1 VNNMADRRII
11 EKEVKLSENKPFE
24 WSLVGEFLVDRLGY
38 RIDDTI
44 GPELD
49 LHWISPKM
57 VPNTELIFVRIPI
70 QKQYN
75 RGERITVFERQ
86 IALYDRK
93 ECPILQRYRVPFWQ
107 FEVYGEL
114 ALSPAS
120 PMVCIGPHPDA
131 PIPPTI
137 VEQGTVYIGN
147 PNVDLSIGER
157 VQIWVLSP
165 WKLDLTKSRAVLQ
178 LVELHGHV
186 GPKSIRVE

>member
-1 VNNMADRRII
+1 MADRRII

-24 WSLVGEFLVDRLGY
+24 RSLVGEFLVDRLGY

-49 LHWISPKM
+49 LHWVAPKM

-70 QKQYN
+70 QKPYN
-75 RGERITVFERQ
+75 IGERITVFERPM
-86 IALYDRK
+86 ALYDRK
-93 ECPILQRYRVPFWQ
+93 DSPILQRYRIPFWQ

-114 ALSPAS
+114 ALAPAPDMVWINTSPD
-120 PMVCIGPHPDA
+120 G
-131 PIPPTI
+131 PIPPTTS
-137 VEQGTVYIGN
+137 EQGTVYVGN
-147 PNVDLSIGER
+147 PNADLSLGES
-157 VQIWVLSP
+157 VQIWVVSP